1 MPAIQIP
8 GSPYRFSFFSN
19 ERNEP
24 MHVHVRREKNKAKFW
39 MNPVRL
45 CKSQGF
51 AAHELKKIENLI
63 IEHQTEI
70 ERAWNEHFSA

>member
-1 MPAIQIP
+1 
-8 GSPYRFSFFSN
+8 
-19 ERNEP
+19 
-24 MHVHVRREKNKAKFW
+24 